1 MERIIQLKPKIVLG
15 MTFVITFAV
24 VNFGA
29 QRQPASVIA
38 IVGAT
43 VIDGTGSPPRP
54 NTTVL
59 VRGGRTAAVGT
70 GVSIPARF
78 AAAVKRAEFLL
89 GSAACNSFNGAQQ

>member
-1 MERIIQLKPKIVLG
+1 LKPNILLGLTIVIS
-15 MTFVITFAV
+15 FVD

-29 QRQPASVIA
+29 PQQRGRAIA

-70 GVSIPARF
+70 RVSIPARV